1 MLIENL
7 TYLKPNVQGLL
18 VLGRR
23 RLVNVVIVG
32 KGHKVEGSIVVRGFR
47 VRNPPH
53 KLESFYFAAKDHA
66 EEA

>member
-7 TYLKPNVQGLL
+7 ACLKPNVQGLL

-53 KLESFYFAAKDHA
+53 KLESFYFAAQDHA